1 MTESDI
7 HEVSYELGM
16 LKQGLETILKT
27 LSEDRVASAQ
37 YRTDIRRQL
46 TDHSEKMGKI
56 EAGLNGAV
64 ANIDK
69 IVPKVERLED
79 LNATVTNISAIV
91 PKVEAL
97 EKHSLMKKGER
108 DLATRLAYWIEKAAH
123 AISAL
128 IGAAIALFAD
138 KWMHMK

>member
-7 HEVSYELGM
+7 HEVSYELGA

-56 EAGLNGAV
+56 EAGLNATV
-64 ANIDK
+64 TNIDK
-69 IVPKVERLED
+69 IVPKVEKLE
-79 LNATVTNISAIV
+79 
-91 PKVEAL
+91 ERAL
-97 EKHSLMKKGER
+97 MSKGA
-108 DLATRLAYWIEKAAH
+108 DNYANRLAYWLEKLAH

-128 IGAAIALFAD
+128 IGGVIALAAD
-138 KWMHMK
+138 KWMHLK